1 VVQTDEAC
9 EHCGKPT
16 IRSDQE
22 RPEHAPVSGQDPLA
36 LLNLNQQKQTHEM
49 QLAAAQQATDMA
61 NLRAQVAERDARD
74 AKRDALL
81 EEMAAELKRRRG
93 GRPKQSEDE

>member
-1 VVQTDEAC
+1 
-9 EHCGKPT
+9 
-16 IRSDQE
+16 
-22 RPEHAPVSGQDPLA
+22 
-36 LLNLNQQKQTHEM
+36 
-49 QLAAAQQATDMA
+49 MA